1 MSGQLL
7 FHTNFCQALMQSTA
21 CPDLPWAI
29 AAGEKGGPVCRFW
42 EHHWVWWTAP
52 FLGAA
57 LAAKLYAKYVMPK
70 DQLKELRAEVEQA

>member
-1 MSGQLL
+1 MHMCNQ
-7 FHTNFCQALMQSTA
+7 HTVEISVSA
-21 CPDLPWAI
+21 C
-29 AAGEKGGPVCRFW
+29 VRRFW

-70 DQLKELRAEVEQA
+70 DQLKELRAEVKAAS

>member
-1 MSGQLL
+1 M
-7 FHTNFCQALMQSTA
+7 
-21 CPDLPWAI
+21 
-29 AAGEKGGPVCRFW
+29 CRFW

-70 DQLKELRAEVEQA
+70 DQLKELRAEVKAA

>member
-1 MSGQLL
+1 MSV
-7 FHTNFCQALMQSTA
+7 HMSVCTCQWVCM
-21 CPDLPWAI
+21 
-29 AAGEKGGPVCRFW
+29 CRFW

-70 DQLKELRAEVEQA
+70 DQLKELRAEVKAAS